1 MLYIGDIHV
10 TIYFCVNSVIYAY
23 ILEVHMIITFN
34 ILSYFLDR
42 KVILSGIRK
51 SYDGLSCSGFSAP

>member
-1 MLYIGDIHV
+1 MFYIGDIHV

-34 ILSYFLDR
+34 ILSYFLDL
-42 KVILSGIRK
+42 KWNKKILRWT
-51 SYDGLSCSGFSAP
+51 